1 MTRLDLETK
10 PNRPQFASDKPRR
23 SHRSV
28 EAMLHEMA
36 YVLHL
41 TEMVKAEIITESEA
55 KDLRRKTTTAELCF

>member
-10 PNRPQFASDKPRR
+10 ANRPQLLSEKPRR
-23 SHRSV
+23 SKRDV
-28 EAMLHEMA
+28 EQMLHEMA

-55 KDLRRKTTTAELCF
+55 KELRCKTATADLCF